1 MSMIYRHSS
10 VALIRRVSP
19 SHKPAKALSRPRK
32 KREVLRLHTQV
43 SSHRTAK
50 IPLQVLHSYTL
61 RPSRGKIKVA
71 GTTGATRCGGATRA
85 ARATPFRVQHIHE
98 CGTTG
103 RVALRTACHEARPPR
118 TPTLGRSTR
127 SRRAGD
133 RNRVDQALHG
143 ASGGRD
149 PVA

>member
-1 MSMIYRHSS
+1 MIYRHSS

-61 RPSRGKIKVA
+61 RPSRGKLKSPAPLAPLAVA
-71 GTTGATRCGGATRA
+71 VPLVPLAPPHSESNTFTSVEPLDGSHSAPHAMRPVRPEPPRSVVPLVPDAPATGTEWNRQC
-85 ARATPFRVQHIHE
+85 
-98 CGTTG
+98 TG
-103 RVALRTACHEARPPR
+103 RV
-118 TPTLGRSTR
+118 
-127 SRRAGD
+127 
-133 RNRVDQALHG
+133 
-143 ASGGRD
+143 
-149 PVA
+149 